1 VIQEQTMFKSILIF
15 LFFLFPIFTEE
26 YEFPLATKEARE
38 KYKAGMLN
46 TISSEI
52 NSFKQK
58 NKESSIKK
66 TFEYMQVLNYIEDDG
81 YSFLKSTLIDYPI
94 KSENFYSSCL
104 ETIYTLYESGF
115 EEEMQKILQETTSA
129 KHFTIASHFLLRLY
143 PEEKEKYLTILKK
156 RFKDYQKIPQ
166 LRILAQYLE
175 ISPSEFLLKRP
186 SLKDL
191 FSHTYEKDKFILFSI
206 QRANRDYPG
215 LLIIKKPDGT
225 FLRRED
231 GSIFTISQLARS
243 VSDLPSYVVNGN
255 TPQGIFSIQK
265 IQTVKNDI
273 IGPTPAV
280 ITSMPFE
287 ISTELYFHSPKKL
300 GKWSLKS
307 YLDILP
313 YSWRNYF
320 PIHEAY
326 IAGEMGRSGIYAHGT
341 TVDTEFYKDY
351 SYYPNTPTRG
361 CLSSKEIWSRKT
373 GKSLFSDQSVLV
385 NALKSLEP
393 SRGYLIVFDID
404 DREMPVTLD
413 EVLMDI
419 LEVEDK

>member
-1 VIQEQTMFKSILIF
+1 MKMIKSILLSI
-15 LFFLFPIFTEE
+15 LFILTLNAEE

-38 KYKAGMLN
+38 EYKAEMLN

-52 NSFKQK
+52 GSFKQK

-66 TFEYMQVLNYIEDDG
+66 AFEYMQVLNYLEDDG
-81 YSFLKSTLIDYPI
+81 YYFLKSTLTDYPI
-94 KSENFYSSCL
+94 KSENFYSSSL

-115 EEEMQKILQETTSA
+115 EEEMQKILLLTNNPR
-129 KHFTIASHFLLRLY
+129 HFTIASHFLLRIF
-143 PEEKEKYLTILKK
+143 PDVREEHLKTLK
-156 RFKDYQKIPQ
+156 NRFKDYLKNPQ
-166 LRILAQYLE
+166 LKILAQYLE
-175 ISPSEFLLKRP
+175 IPPAEFLLKRP
-186 SLKDL
+186 NLKDL
-191 FSHTYEKDKFILFSI
+191 FSHSYEKNKFILFSI

-215 LLIIKKPDGT
+215 LLLIKKPDGS

-231 GSIFTISQLARS
+231 GSIFTLSQLARS

-255 TPQGIFSIQK
+255 TPQGIFSVQK
-265 IQTVKNDI
+265 IQTVKNDM

-287 ISTELYFHSPKKL
+287 ISADLYFHSPKKL

-320 PIHEAY
+320 PIQEAF
-326 IAGEMGRSGIYAHGT
+326 IAGEIGRSGIYAHGT

-373 GKSLFSDQSVLV
+373 GKSLFSDQQVLI
-385 NALKSLEP
+385 NAIKSLEP
-393 SRGYLIVFDID
+393 SRGYLIVFDLD

-419 LEVEDK
+419 LDAEDK